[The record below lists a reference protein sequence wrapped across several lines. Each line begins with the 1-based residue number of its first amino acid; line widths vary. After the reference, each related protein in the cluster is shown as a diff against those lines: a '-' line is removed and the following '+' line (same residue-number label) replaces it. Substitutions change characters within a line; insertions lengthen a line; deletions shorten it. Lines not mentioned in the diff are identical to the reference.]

1 MISTKAL
8 IIIILLILISPV
20 FGIILADIVGYHEP
34 LDVAAELLGLKDIG
48 EEINWTPFFD
58 YKVPGLPDVIG
69 YIISGFI
76 GVGIIL
82 GIGYIAYKIAGGMK
96 RKEA

>member
-1 MISTKAL
+1 MISAKSL
-8 IIIILLILISPV
+8 IVIIVLILISPV
-20 FGIILADIVGYHEP
+20 FGIILADMVGYHEP
-34 LDVAAELLGLKDIG
+34 LDVAAELLGLKDIS

-58 YKVPGLPDVIG
+58 YTVPGLPDVVG

-82 GIGYIAYKIAGGMK
+82 GIGYVTYKVVGGMK